1 MWLLL
6 ASLTRAYAGDE
17 STVGELS
24 YEGGFSGS
32 AAGYV
37 KGKPV
42 SVSHS
47 GGNLSVRCMDT
58 STLTARL
65 QYTIYGSAEGPM
77 ESMGKGI
84 KLSVTGTSSGG
95 AVKTI
100 TPSKP
105 SGVSHAESTLTVN
118 IPRAPLT
125 LTVSQTGTG
134 WVQVID
140 CDGTVKVTSGSGGLY
155 VSGHLD
161 GVTASAPG
169 GDAKVVQ
176 NDDAVFKSTTTLTAT
191 TGNAT
196 LQIASAQGGKLTASG
211 KEVVSSST
219 VVGTNSSDLVQ
230 GELGVAGPAI
240 TVKAANGKVEI
251 SANK

>member
-6 ASLTRAYAGDE
+6 AMVSGAFAGDE
-17 STVGELS
+17 TTVGELS

-47 GGNLSVRCMDT
+47 GGNVSVRCMDT
-58 STLTARL
+58 TTLTARL

-84 KLSVTGTSSGG
+84 KLSVTGTSSSG

-100 TPSKP
+100 TPAKP

-125 LTVSQTGTG
+125 LTVSQTGAG

-140 CDGTVKVTSGSGGLY
+140 CDGSVKVTSGTGGLF

-161 GVTASAPG
+161 GVTATAPG

-176 NDDAVFKSTTTLTAT
+176 NDDAVFKAT
-191 TGNAT
+191 TAITAATGNVT
-196 LQIASAQGGKLTASG
+196 LQVASAQGGKLTASG
-211 KEVVSSST
+211 KEVTSSVT
-219 VVGTNSSDLVQ
+219 VVGTNTSDLIQ

-240 TVKAANGKVEI
+240 TLKATTGTVVIAP
-251 SANK
+251 NK